1 MDKDGLGWIWMD
13 MVGHGWIWIWTVLSD
28 GWFCQSILLY
38 PILFLPCPAL
48 PLLPCPIPSYP
59 YLSTYLSTH
68 LPYLSSG
75 IYLSFYLPVCLS
87 GYLPA
92 VYLSEAV

>member
-1 MDKDGLGWIWMD
+1 MDGYGWTWVDMD
-13 MVGHGWIWIWTVLSD
+13 MDGSIGWMVPSIYSALS
-28 GWFCQSILLY
+28 Y
-38 PILFLPCPAL
+38 PFPALPCPTL

-87 GYLPA
+87 DYLPA